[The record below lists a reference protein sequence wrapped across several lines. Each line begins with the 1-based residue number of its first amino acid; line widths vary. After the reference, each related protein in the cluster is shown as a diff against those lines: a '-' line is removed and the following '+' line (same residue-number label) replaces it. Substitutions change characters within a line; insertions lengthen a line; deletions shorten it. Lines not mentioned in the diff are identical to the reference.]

1 MFYLSS
7 SYLRLL
13 NILMLFFCML
23 HTEMAAQLSSN
34 YCVSNL
40 DHSNDPRPF
49 FPSHIK
55 LGEIEFAIPESADLL
70 RQYIRYPSLSG
81 SEANAVNYFQN
92 LCKEKGLYIFEMN
105 SKDGSR
111 NFIASVFP
119 LSSGKPNYIFLN
131 HADVVDVPAAGDWK
145 YPPYDGVIAE
155 GQVWGRGAYDN
166 KGAAI
171 VQLMAIL
178 RMAERARSENWPVNF
193 SLLCMSGEE
202 VFSPGGAGFV
212 AENHIETLNA
222 AAFFGEGPAGLQ
234 GVVPRK
240 SEEKVFSVALA
251 HKRALWLKLRL
262 AYESSGHGSTPPLH
276 YPNKDM
282 VSAVNRV
289 LKSKEKLQF
298 NELNTTILHLLGD
311 MEGGTKGFFLKNIH
325 LMTPVARAIIRKN
338 PLYLSFFANTIS
350 LTRIQNEG
358 LSHNSIP
365 NEVVALLDCRLLP
378 GIKTEDFINKIKRQ
392 LKNKNI
398 TVEVVLETPD
408 ALPTKPD
415 VFLYGSIEKSIH
427 SVYSDAVVAP
437 MMLQATIDSNYFRE
451 KGYPV
456 YCFVPIL
463 LTPQIL
469 RTVHARNERVPIVAL
484 ENGIQITEE
493 LIKRIGE
500 RAVLVS
506 RPIKFD

>member
-1 MFYLSS
+1 MFYLRNTVFRLSS
-7 SYLRLL
+7 FF
-13 NILMLFFCML
+13 IFFFCVD
-23 HTEMAAQLSSN
+23 HAEMAAQFASK
-34 YCVSNL
+34 YCTSNL
-40 DHSNDPRPF
+40 DHSNDPKPF
-49 FPSHIK
+49 FPSYIK
-55 LGEIEFAIPESADLL
+55 LEDIEFTIPESAELL
-70 RQYIRYPSLSG
+70 STYIRYPSVSG
-81 SEANAVNYFQN
+81 SEAEAVDYFQN
-92 LCKEKGLYIFEMN
+92 LCRDRGLYIFEMN
-105 SKDGSR
+105 APDGSR
-111 NFIASVFP
+111 NFVASIFP

-131 HADVVDVPAAGDWK
+131 HADVVDVPAAGEWK
-145 YPPYDGVIAE
+145 YPPFEGVISE

-171 VQLMAIL
+171 VQLQAIL
-178 RMAERARSENWPVNF
+178 QMTERARAENWPVNF

-202 VFSPGGAGFV
+202 VFSSGGARFV
-212 AENHIETLNA
+212 ADNHIDILNP

-240 SEEKVFSVALA
+240 TEDKIFSVALA

-282 VSAVNRV
+282 VAAVNRV
-289 LKSKEKLQF
+289 LGSKEKLQF

-325 LMTPVARAIIRKN
+325 LLTPVARSIIRKN
-338 PLYLSFFANTIS
+338 PLYLSFFANTVS

-358 LSHNSIP
+358 LSHNVIP

-378 GIKTEDFINKIKRQ
+378 GIKTEDFINKIKKQ

-398 TVEVVLETPD
+398 TIEVVLETPD

-415 VFLYGSIEKSIH
+415 VFLYSSIENAIH
-427 SVYSDAVVAP
+427 SVYSDARVAP
-437 MMLQATIDSNYFRE
+437 MMLQATIDSNFFRE

-469 RTVHARNERVPIVAL
+469 RTVHAINERVPIVAL
-484 ENGIQITEE
+484 ENGIQITAN
-493 LIKRIGE
+493 LIEKIALRS
-500 RAVLVS
+500 VLIANS
-506 RPIKFD
+506 QSE